1 MHRMIDLVV
10 TVQKSGRVYNRMM
23 KETARRCGI
32 TKPAMDVLLFLHNNP
47 EYNKASDV
55 SERRFLAKSYV
66 SRAVDLLQKEGFIK
80 VDMDPQD
87 RRVLRL
93 TPLEKADWAIAQGM
107 ETQRRFSSQLYND
120 VIQEELEEM
129 HRIYSKIMVNL
140 EQMQK
145 SLS

>member
-1 MHRMIDLVV
+1 MRQMIDLVV
-10 TVQKSGRVYNRMM
+10 AVQKSGRVYNRMM
-23 KETARRCGI
+23 KETARQCGI

-66 SRAVDLLQKEGFIK
+66 SRAVDLLQKEGYLQ

-93 TPLEKADWAIAQGM
+93 TPLEKAKDIIEKGM
-107 ETQRRFSSQLYND
+107 ETQQEFSRLLYKD
-120 VIQEELEEM
+120 VSTEELSEM
-129 HRIYSKIMVNL
+129 HRNYSKIMVNL
-140 EQMQK
+140 DEMQR
-145 SLS
+145 LL

>member
-1 MHRMIDLVV
+1 MHQMIDLVV
-10 TVQKSGRVYNRMM
+10 TVQKSGRVYDRMM
-23 KETARRCGI
+23 KKTARQCGI

-66 SRAVDLLQKEGFIK
+66 SCAVDLLQKEGYLQ

-93 TPLEKADWAIAQGM
+93 TPLEKAKDIIEKGM
-107 ETQRRFSSQLYND
+107 ETQQEFFKLLYKD
-120 VIQEELEEM
+120 VSEEEMEEM
-129 HRIYSKIMVNL
+129 HGIYSKIMDNL
-140 EQMQK
+140 EEMQH
-145 SLS
+145 LS

>member
-1 MHRMIDLVV
+1 
-10 TVQKSGRVYNRMM
+10 
-23 KETARRCGI
+23 
-32 TKPAMDVLLFLHNNP
+32 MDVLLFLHNNP

-66 SRAVDLLQKEGFIK
+66 SRAVDLLQKEGYLQ

-93 TPLEKADWAIAQGM
+93 TPLEKAKDIIEKGM
-107 ETQRRFSSQLYND
+107 ETQQEFSRLLYKD
-120 VIQEELEEM
+120 VSTEELSEM

-140 EQMQK
+140 DEMQR
-145 SLS
+145 LL

>member
-1 MHRMIDLVV
+1 MRQMIDLVV
-10 TVQKSGRVYNRMM
+10 AVQKSGRVYNRMM
-23 KETARRCGI
+23 KETARQCGI

-55 SERRFLAKSYV
+55 SERCFLAKSYV
-66 SRAVDLLQKEGFIK
+66 SRAVDLLQKEGYLQ

-93 TPLEKADWAIAQGM
+93 TPLEKAKDIIEKGM
-107 ETQRRFSSQLYND
+107 ETQQEFSKLLYKD
-120 VIQEELEEM
+120 VSAEELSEM

-140 EQMQK
+140 DEMQR
-145 SLS
+145 LL

>member
-1 MHRMIDLVV
+1 MRQMIDLVV
-10 TVQKSGRVYNRMM
+10 AVQKSGRVYNRMM
-23 KETARRCGI
+23 KETARQCGI

-66 SRAVDLLQKEGFIK
+66 SRAVDLLQKEGYLQ

-93 TPLEKADWAIAQGM
+93 TPLEKANDIIEKGM
-107 ETQRRFSSQLYND
+107 ETQQEFSRLLYKD
-120 VIQEELEEM
+120 VSTEELSEM

-140 EQMQK
+140 DEMQR
-145 SLS
+145 LL

>member
-1 MHRMIDLVV
+1 MRQMIDLVV
-10 TVQKSGRVYNRMM
+10 AVQKSGRVYNRMM
-23 KETARRCGI
+23 KETARQCGI

-66 SRAVDLLQKEGFIK
+66 SRAVDLLQKEGYLQ

-93 TPLEKADWAIAQGM
+93 TPLEKAKDIIEKGM
-107 ETQRRFSSQLYND
+107 ETQQEFSKLLYKD
-120 VIQEELEEM
+120 VSTEELSEM

-140 EQMQK
+140 DEMQR
-145 SLS
+145 LL

>member
-1 MHRMIDLVV
+1 MRRMMDLVV
-10 TVQKSGRVYNRMM
+10 AVQKSGRVYNRMM
-23 KETARRCGI
+23 KETARQCGI
-32 TKPAMDVLLFLHNNP
+32 TKPAMDILLFLHNNP

-66 SRAVDLLQKEGFIK
+66 SRAVDLLQKEGYLQ

-93 TPLEKADWAIAQGM
+93 TPLEKADDIIAQGM
-107 ETQRRFSSQLYND
+107 ETQERFSKWLYKN
-120 VIQEELEEM
+120 VSTEEMEEM

-140 EQMQK
+140 DEMQR
-145 SLS
+145 SL

>member
-1 MHRMIDLVV
+1 MRQMIDLVV
-10 TVQKSGRVYNRMM
+10 AVQKSGRVYNRMM
-23 KETARRCGI
+23 KETARQCGI

-66 SRAVDLLQKEGFIK
+66 SRAVDLLQKEGYLQ

-93 TPLEKADWAIAQGM
+93 TPLEKAKDIIEKGM
-107 ETQRRFSSQLYND
+107 ETQQEFSRLLYKD
-120 VIQEELEEM
+120 VSPEELSEM
-129 HRIYSKIMVNL
+129 HRSYSKIMVNL
-140 EQMQK
+140 DEMQR
-145 SLS
+145 LL